1 MGAVAL
7 AAALVDLGSFHRLED
22 ADSLVPILV
31 SLQRWTP
38 FYWDQERYGML
49 VPLLALPVRDPLW
62 NLLVQH
68 GLLVLAGLAVPVL
81 VARHV
86 LAGRD
91 WVLAGLLS
99 AAGLLAF
106 WPARWSFDFLGS
118 QPYALSLALAL
129 AGLALAEPGGR
140 WGPRGVRWGVGF
152 LVVAA
157 AHWVNAAAGLA
168 LLPLAAAR
176 GGVDWLEGEDRR
188 RIRGR
193 LAVDGALLLGGL
205 GVGQGLLKLNP
216 PAGPYAGWSYS
227 QVLPPAEWAHA
238 VAAFARTVAWS
249 SGRWPAL
256 IVACAAAGTA
266 LLLLPALR
274 PHLRGALLR
283 AAALALAAVA
293 YAAGIALLRWV
304 GENAWHPRY
313 FAPSAVLLQVAA
325 IGLLAEALARLPAT
339 ARPAG
344 LVALILVPIA
354 AIGAWGAPSLAGV
367 RADLAR
373 VAGRRTEAI
382 VAARCDLLAGD
393 YWSVWPSTW
402 HANAALAQR
411 GEARRVWGVA
421 HRCSPTAPQ
430 WLALPRASLRVCVAH
445 GEEQKAE
452 RWLGRCGFGEAVVA
466 ERGASVD
473 VWVAAGGAPGN

>member
-49 VPLLALPVRDPLW
+49 VPLLALPFRDPTW
-62 NLLVQH
+62 NLLVQR
-68 GLLVLAGLAVPVL
+68 GLLALAGLAVPLL

-140 WGPRGVRWGVGF
+140 WGHRYVRWGVGF
-152 LVVAA
+152 VVVAA

-205 GVGQGLLKLNP
+205 AVGQGLLKLNP
-216 PAGPYAGWSYS
+216 PAGPYSGWSYS
-227 QVLPPAEWAHA
+227 QVLPSAEWGHA
-238 VAAFARTVAWS
+238 LAAFARSVAWS

-256 IVACAAAGTA
+256 VAACAGAGAA

-274 PHLRGALLR
+274 PHLR
-283 AAALALAAVA
+283 
-293 YAAGIALLRWV
+293 
-304 GENAWHPRY
+304 
-313 FAPSAVLLQVAA
+313 
-325 IGLLAEALARLPAT
+325 
-339 ARPAG
+339 
-344 LVALILVPIA
+344 
-354 AIGAWGAPSLAGV
+354 
-367 RADLAR
+367 
-373 VAGRRTEAI
+373 
-382 VAARCDLLAGD
+382 
-393 YWSVWPSTW
+393 
-402 HANAALAQR
+402 
-411 GEARRVWGVA
+411 
-421 HRCSPTAPQ
+421 
-430 WLALPRASLRVCVAH
+430 
-445 GEEQKAE
+445 
-452 RWLGRCGFGEAVVA
+452 
-466 ERGASVD
+466 
-473 VWVAAGGAPGN
+473 